1 MALSAALL
9 RRSPV
14 ARAGGRLSWRPNIEL
29 LALLGYGLLLA
40 AFFVLRSGGHWA
52 DGDSARQAL
61 AVRSMLDS
69 GQLNDPN
76 GDVYTNGFGYTAL
89 AAFIAQFSGVSVAT
103 LQQLVFPLVSALLV
117 VPAFA
122 LYQELTGSR
131 KAATLATVLLF
142 FQPEFLF
149 VILRGSHERM
159 LRALMLTAFWLLVR
173 SARLRDKPRQ
183 LAIHVALFYLTTFGI
198 IATNALFG
206 ISFATAIAAA
216 MALAWLT
223 GRHRPGLLSL
233 AGGAAGRLAWV
244 AATVSAIGF
253 LFMFWLYPPASKSLQ
268 LLHDLGSRVGALFLT
283 THTSTASNPYAA
295 VVGGW
300 VDLRVYAAVS
310 ISDYL
315 LMLLSGV
322 VWAAIGFRWLIRRER
337 PRTAAV
343 WWLWLLYGAFAF
355 QGAFS
360 MLVDRGGLL
369 GNLEQRSFPSF
380 AMVATPLLA
389 LALVRLRLGPALR
402 IAAGLG
408 LAAMAGLAILKATNE
423 PSVSNKW
430 TFYTP
435 FELQA
440 MDFADAHNYS
450 QLTWSGPDERLS
462 SAFLL
467 VRGNATDYNDWD
479 QYVPKPPV
487 RTFLLSDVMRMQSS
501 RLEQPLP
508 PLAQADQVYDDGAA
522 QLYHLRPESP
532 FEH

>member
-1 MALSAALL
+1 L
-9 RRSPV
+9 
-14 ARAGGRLSWRPNIEL
+14 EL

-40 AFFVLRSGGHWA
+40 TFFIVRSGGHWA

-61 AVRSMLDS
+61 AVRSMIGS

-89 AAFIAQFSGVSVAT
+89 AAFIAQFSGVSVGA

-131 KAATLATVLLF
+131 KAAMLATVLLL

-159 LRALMLTAFWLLVR
+159 LRALMLIAFWLLVR
-173 SARLRDKPRQ
+173 SSRLRDKPRQ
-183 LAIHVALFYLTTFGI
+183 LALHVALFYLTMFGI
-198 IATNALFG
+198 IATNSLFG
-206 ISFATAIAAA
+206 VSFATAIAAA
-216 MALAWLT
+216 MGLAWIT
-223 GRHRPGLLSL
+223 GRWRPGLLSL
-233 AGGAAGRLAWV
+233 AGATAGRLASV
-244 AATVSAIGF
+244 ALTVMAIGF

-268 LLHDLGSRVGALFLT
+268 LLHDLGSRLTAVFLS
-283 THTSTASNPYAA
+283 THAATASNPYAA
-295 VVGGW
+295 VAGAW

-322 VWAAIGFRWLIRRER
+322 VWVAIGVRWLLGRER

-343 WWLWLLYGAFAF
+343 WWLWLLYGAFAL

-360 MLVDRGGLL
+360 TVADRGGLL

-380 AMVATPLLA
+380 AMMATPLLA
-389 LALVRLRLGPALR
+389 LALVRLRFGPLLR
-402 IAAGLG
+402 LAAGG
-408 LAAMAGLAILKATNE
+408 ILAAMAGLAILKATNE
-423 PSVSNKW
+423 PAASNKW

-435 FELQA
+435 PELQA
-440 MDFADAHNYS
+440 MDFANVHNYS
-450 QLTWSGPDERLS
+450 QLMWVGPDERLS
-462 SAFLL
+462 SAYLL
-467 VRGNATDYNDWD
+467 VRGNVGAYNNWD
-479 QYVPKPPV
+479 VYTPKAPV
-487 RTFLLSDVMRMQSS
+487 RTFLISDVMRMQSS
-501 RLEQPLP
+501 RLQQPLP
-508 PLAQADQVYDDGAA
+508 ALGEADVVYDNGEA
-522 QLYHLRPESP
+522 QWYHLRPDTP
-532 FEH
+532 FEHYGETSRGRFGQLARAAGRRGGGRGG